1 MEELT
6 LAVGDIIVG
15 MDIGTSKVS
24 LVIGEVNNFGQIETI
39 CSVSNICNGIK
50 KGKIIN
56 EEEVVKTV
64 IKTLEDA
71 ESESNLKIN
80 SAYITI
86 YGKDVTI
93 VQNSITKDVKDRYSG
108 ISGKDV
114 SSAIMQAK
122 DIDVPEGK
130 TIIDIVAEKFVLDDG
145 KVTMDPIGSF
155 CSSFT
160 LKAQIVLANKEFIR
174 QIHNIFRKADLEID
188 GIVPITLA
196 EKNVVLDTN
205 ELNDSIMILDIGAG
219 NTEIGVFEGAE
230 FIYTNTIPLGGDN
243 ITNDIAL
250 CLNISQDEADKLK
263 RQYWLAMR
271 SYIDNDNDITLTTC
285 KDENWNKVIKSSELI
300 EIIEARVEEIFKLIN
315 DDITMQGI
323 KQRINNVVLTGQGI
337 VNISKSDVAGKVILN
352 IPVKIST
359 GRMVSTVRPG
369 FRTAYALVRYV
380 ASRQY
385 AKNVSSSIDTN
396 DKDKGVVKIILE
408 KIKDFFYS

>member
-1 MEELT
+1 MEALT

-39 CSVSNICNGIK
+39 CSTSNICNGIK
-50 KGKIIN
+50 KGKIID
-56 EEEVVKTV
+56 EEDVVKTV
-64 IKTLEDA
+64 IKTIQDA
-71 ESESNLKIN
+71 ETDANLKIN

-86 YGKDVTI
+86 HGKDVTI

-108 ISGKDV
+108 ISAKDI

-145 KVTMDPIGSF
+145 KITSDPIGSF

-160 LKAQIVLANKEFIR
+160 LKAQIVLANKEYIR
-174 QIHNIFRKADLEID
+174 QIHNIFRKSDLEID

-196 EKNVVLDTN
+196 EKNVVLDIN
-205 ELNDSIMILDIGAG
+205 EINDNVMILDIGAG

-230 FIYTNTIPLGGDN
+230 YIYTNTIPVGGDN

-250 CLNISQDEADKLK
+250 VLNISLEEADKLK
-263 RQYWLAMR
+263 KQYGLALK
-271 SYIDNDNDITLTTC
+271 SYIDNDNEIMLNTC
-285 KDENWNKVIKSSELI
+285 KNENKTKIIKSSELI
-300 EIIEARVEEIFKLIN
+300 EIIEARVEEMFKLIN
-315 DDITMQGI
+315 EDITAQGI
-323 KQRINNVVLTGQGI
+323 KQRINNVILTGQGI

-359 GRMVSTVRPG
+359 GRMVSTIRPG
-369 FRTAYALVRYV
+369 YRTAYALVRYV

-385 AKNVSSSIDTN
+385 AKNVSSSINTN
-396 DKDKGVVKIILE
+396 SEKNIVKVILE